1 VRADR
6 TATLDRLARA
16 LGDLGERDVALG
28 PLTTYRVG
36 GPAALFV
43 EARTVAELARV
54 RDALAEGPVPVLV
67 IGKGSNLLVSDAGFG
82 GLAVRLAPT
91 DPSEFTAFSVGPPDT
106 GGSDPRMVRAGAAL
120 GLPVLA
126 RRAVEAGARGLEW
139 AVGVPGSVGGALRMN
154 AGGHGSDVA
163 ASLRRYGWMDLTSDA
178 QGEDGVERLA
188 PGYRSSSIGPA
199 EVVLWAEFAAT
210 AGSVDDGRAE
220 IAQIVRWRR
229 ANQPGG
235 SNAGSVFT
243 NPPETSAGALVDGA
257 GLKGMRLGSAQVST
271 KHANFIQADEGGSAD
286 DVWRLI
292 GEVRRAVAQSTGV
305 LLATEVRLVGFD
317 DEPGPVPT

>member
-139 AVGVPGSVGGALRMN
+139 AVGVPGSVGGALRMY
-154 AGGHGSDVA
+154 AGGPGSGVA
-163 ASLRRYGWMDLTSDA
+163 ARLRRYGWMDLTSDA